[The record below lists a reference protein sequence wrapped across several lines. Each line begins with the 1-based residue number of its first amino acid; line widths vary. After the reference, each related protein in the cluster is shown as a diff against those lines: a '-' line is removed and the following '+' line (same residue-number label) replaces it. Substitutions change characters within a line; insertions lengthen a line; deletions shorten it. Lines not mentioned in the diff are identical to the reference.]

1 MKVGI
6 MLSNQQL
13 ASTDMVSALEEHPKR
28 PMASFDAMVITCET
42 TPTTT
47 RAELEA

>member
-28 PMASFDAMVITCET
+28 PMASFDAMVTNV
-42 TPTTT
+42 
-47 RAELEA
+47 RDNAHND